1 MADEFLRLI
10 HLVVAG
16 KTSEARRLLQAAPSL
31 ATTCAQAGAIRG
43 DSRPFFFA
51 AIGHY
56 LYQRDTALHMAA
68 AAHQPEIVQLLL
80 AHGAD
85 VHARNRMGAE
95 PLHYAADG
103 SRNPDA
109 QADTIRAL
117 VAAGADPNAVC
128 KRGVAPLHRAVRTR
142 SSAAVRALLAAGA
155 NPRKRNGN
163 GSTPQQLAKWT
174 TGKSGSGTE
183 RARHEQAEIIRLL
196 RQATTGDLVY
206 TS

>member
-1 MADEFLRLI
+1 MADDFLGLIRLI
-10 HLVVAG
+10 VAG
-16 KTSEARRLLQAAPSL
+16 KKAEARRVLQATPAL
-31 ATTCAQAGAIRG
+31 ATTAAQKGSTRG
-43 DSRPFFFA
+43 NPRPFFFA

-56 LYQRDTALHMAA
+56 LYEGDTALHMAA
-68 AAHQPEIVQLLL
+68 AAHQRDIVELLV

-85 VHARNRMGAE
+85 VRAKNRMGAE

-103 SRNPDA
+103 DRNPDA

-117 VAAGADPNAVC
+117 VAAGADPNGVC

-155 NPRKRNGN
+155 NPRKKNGN

-174 TGKSGSGTE
+174 TGKSGSGSA
-183 RARHEQAEIIRLL
+183 RARHEQVEIIRVL
-196 RQATTGDLVY
+196 REATAGDPAY

>member
-1 MADEFLRLI
+1 MADDLLSLIRLVI
-10 HLVVAG
+10 AG
-16 KTSEARRLLQAAPSL
+16 KTAEARRALQATPSL
-31 ATTCAQAGAIRG
+31 ATTAAQEGATRG
-43 DSRPFFFA
+43 APRPFFFA
-51 AIGHY
+51 SIGHY
-56 LYQRDTALHMAA
+56 LYQGDTALHMAA
-68 AAHQPEIVQLLL
+68 AAHQRDMVELLM

-85 VHARNRMGAE
+85 VHAKNRMGAQ

-103 SRNPDA
+103 NRNPNA
-109 QADTIRAL
+109 QADTIRVL

-155 NPRKRNGN
+155 NPRKKNGN

-174 TGKSGSGTE
+174 TGKSGSGSA
-183 RARHEQAEIIRLL
+183 RARHEQAEIIRVL
-196 RQATTGDLVY
+196 RQATAGDPTY